1 MMCEVQAAAEG
12 LWTLT
17 FPLRSSLGLCAGLS
31 SVSEDSE
38 FRIQNRA
45 RKFFKFPKM
54 ESLRLL
60 TVSTLWRIFL
70 VVSLTQRVAGKPIS

>member
-17 FPLRSSLGLCAGLS
+17 FPLHSSLGLCAGLS

-38 FRIQNRA
+38 FNRA